1 MAMPMRTRD
10 LIKMYVSDL
19 DVGDVFSIDDI
30 MAWFK
35 ERWPRYTPGSNEIG
49 CNVRCHMRNVA
60 IIGNGIYK
68 VIA

>member
-1 MAMPMRTRD
+1 MPMRTRD

-35 ERWPRYTPGSNEIG
+35 DRWARYTPGSNEIG
-49 CNVRCHMRNVA
+49 VNIRCHINNVVLLST
-60 IIGNGIYK
+60 GIYK